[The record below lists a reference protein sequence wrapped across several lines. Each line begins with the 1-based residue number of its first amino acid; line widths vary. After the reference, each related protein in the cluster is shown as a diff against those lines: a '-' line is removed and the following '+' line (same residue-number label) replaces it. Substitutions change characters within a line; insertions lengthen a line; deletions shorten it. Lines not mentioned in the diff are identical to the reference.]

1 MLRKIF
7 ALTVLACVSLSF
19 SQRAQAAQPDTEP
32 ERREMLH
39 RLLFAIYDKQGKVD
53 DENAELSELAKLKPN
68 DATFPVTAGRILLKQ
83 KRYDEAMAKGDEAI
97 KADPN
102 SADGYA
108 MKGQVYSSQKKYKE
122 AVEQY
127 TIANQHLKIGQN
139 FNAQASINQQ
149 LLDKQVQD
157 QQYLDAINGKGKAK
171 PKAK

>member
-7 ALTVLACVSLSF
+7 ALTLLACFSVSF
-19 SQRAQAAQPDTEP
+19 PQRVQAAQPATEP

-39 RLLFAIYDKQGKVD
+39 RLLFAIYDKQSRVD
-53 DENAELSELAKLKPN
+53 EENAELSELAKLKPN

-83 KRYDEAMAKGDEAI
+83 KRFDEAMAKADEAT

-108 MKGQVYSSQKKYKE
+108 LKGQVLSVQKKYKE

-127 TIANQHLKIGQN
+127 TIANQHLKTGQN
-139 FNAQASINQQ
+139 FNAQISISQQ

-157 QQYLDAINGKGKAK
+157 QQYLDAISGKGKAK